1 MIIMRFDGVLNLGK
15 RRLGQA
21 VFALT
26 TFFAAPVAFAH
37 TAPVNMMPPADA
49 TVASPK
55 SIMIH
60 FSGAL
65 EPKFS
70 TITVTNAEGHLVNKE
85 QSVISDEN
93 KVMTVALPTLS
104 PGVYT
109 VHWVGVS
116 VDTHRSQGDYKF
128 TVK

>member
-1 MIIMRFDGVLNLGK
+1 MRFNNVANIQKRWLGW
-15 RRLGQA
+15 A
-21 VFALT
+21 ALASIT
-26 TFFAAPVAFAH
+26 LWAAPIALAH
-37 TAPVNMMPPADA
+37 TAPVNMMPAADA

-70 TITVTNAEGHLVNKE
+70 TITVTNAEGHVVNKE

-93 KVMTVALPTLS
+93 KVMTVALPTLT

>member
-1 MIIMRFDGVLNLGK
+1 MIRTKAGCYLNKRGLAYAFLALLFLG
-15 RRLGQA
+15 A
-21 VFALT
+21 T
-26 TFFAAPVAFAH
+26 TVAFAH
-37 TAPVNMMPPADA
+37 TAPVSMMPAADA
-49 TVASPK
+49 TVASPN

-70 TITVTNAEGHLVNKE
+70 TITVTNAEGHVVNKE
-85 QSVISDEN
+85 QSVISNEN
-93 KVMTVALPTLS
+93 KVMTVALPALP

>member
-1 MIIMRFDGVLNLGK
+1 MRFRILRGVNR
-15 RRLGQA
+15 RRLIP
-21 VFALT
+21 ALCAFT
-26 TFFAAPVAFAH
+26 MLMAAPALLAH
-37 TAPVNMMPPADA
+37 TSPVSMVPAA
-49 TVASPK
+49 EASVASPE
-55 SIMIH
+55 SVVIH

-70 TITVTNAEGHLVNKE
+70 MITVTDGTGHVMNKE
-85 QSVISDEN
+85 QSVVGADN
-93 KVMTVALPTLS
+93 KVMTVMLPTLS
-104 PGVYT
+104 PGIYT

>member
-1 MIIMRFDGVLNLGK
+1 MRFSIPLKVNR
-15 RRLGQA
+15 RRLLPA
-21 VFALT
+21 VCAFAMLM
-26 TFFAAPVAFAH
+26 AVPLLFAH
-37 TAPVNMMPPADA
+37 TSPVSMVPAADA
-49 TVASPK
+49 SVASPA
-55 SIMIH
+55 SVVIH

-70 TITVTNAEGHLVNKE
+70 MITVTDGTGHIVNKE
-85 QSVISDEN
+85 QSVVGSDN
-93 KVMTVALPTLS
+93 KVMTVMLPPLS
-104 PGVYT
+104 PGTYT

>member
-1 MIIMRFDGVLNLGK
+1 MIRSNASGDLKRGGLANALCALLFLGAVGV
-15 RRLGQA
+15 
-21 VFALT
+21 V
-26 TFFAAPVAFAH
+26 FAH
-37 TAPVNMMPPADA
+37 TAPVSMMPAADA
-49 TVASPK
+49 TVASPAT
-55 SIMIH
+55 IMIH

-65 EPKFS
+65 ERKFS
-70 TITVTNAEGHLVNKE
+70 TITVTNAEGHVVNKE
-85 QSVISDEN
+85 LSVVSGDN
-93 KVMTVALPTLS
+93 KIMTVTLPALP

>member
-1 MIIMRFDGVLNLGK
+1 MIRINARCDLNRRGLAHAFCALLFLRTVGV
-15 RRLGQA
+15 
-21 VFALT
+21 V
-26 TFFAAPVAFAH
+26 FAH
-37 TAPVNMMPPADA
+37 TAPVSMMPAADA
-49 TVASPK
+49 TVDSPA

-70 TITVTNAEGHLVNKE
+70 TITVTNAEGHVVNKE

-93 KVMTVALPTLS
+93 KVMTVALPALP

-109 VHWVGVS
+109 VHWVAVS
-116 VDTHRSQGDYKF
+116 VDTHRSQGDYKL